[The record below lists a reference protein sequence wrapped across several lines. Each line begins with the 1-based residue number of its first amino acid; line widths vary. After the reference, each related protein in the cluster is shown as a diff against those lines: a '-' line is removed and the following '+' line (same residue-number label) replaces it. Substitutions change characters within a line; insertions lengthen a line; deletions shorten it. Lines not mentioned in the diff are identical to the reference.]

1 MAFPTNSTV
10 ETIVHADDKIAKQDS
25 RGTRANYV
33 SRSPL
38 GGSLFINSSTPLTLA
53 LPARL
58 RFLSSMRCAAVA
70 AAMPRFQQEG

>member
-25 RGTRANYV
+25 TGTRANYV

-38 GGSLFINSSTPLTLA
+38 ASSLFINSITPLTLA

-58 RFLSSMRCAAVA
+58 RFLSMRCAAVA